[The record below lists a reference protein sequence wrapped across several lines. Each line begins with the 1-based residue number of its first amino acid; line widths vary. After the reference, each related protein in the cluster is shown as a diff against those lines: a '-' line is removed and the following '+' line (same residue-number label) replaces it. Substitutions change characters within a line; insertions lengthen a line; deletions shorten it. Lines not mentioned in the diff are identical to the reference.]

1 MFLELLLII
10 LFALISWLLYNNI
23 TLAIIMGFTAIIFVL
38 VAFQEQDEFRIKSL
52 YRRKN
57 TNGIKR

>member
-10 LFALISWLLYNNI
+10 FLALISWLLYNNI
-23 TLAIIMGFTAIIFVL
+23 TLAIIMGFTSIIFVL

-52 YRRKN
+52 YRRKH
-57 TNGIKR
+57 

>member
-38 VAFQEQDEFRIKSL
+38 VHFKNKMNLELNHYIGG
-52 YRRKN
+52 N

>member
-23 TLAIIMGFTAIIFVL
+23 TLAIIMGFTSIIFVL

-52 YRRKN
+52 YRS
-57 TNGIKR
+57 

>member
-10 LFALISWLLYNNI
+10 FFALISWLLYNNI

-52 YRRKN
+52 YRREH
-57 TNGIKR
+57 